1 MSIIVIMPKDTPL
14 LRIRAIQ
21 DSLEDTGQDY
31 ILSHGSY
38 CYVVAPSGQPQEML
52 QLFNEIKATMGED
65 LSFVDILP

>member
-1 MSIIVIMPKDTPL
+1 MPKDTPL

-52 QLFNEIKATMGED
+52 KLFQEIKTAMDED
-65 LSFVDILP
+65 ISIFDVIP

>member
-1 MSIIVIMPKDTPL
+1 MIITILPKDTPL

-31 ILSHGSY
+31 ILAHNSY

-52 QLFNEIKATMGED
+52 KLFQEIKTAMDED

>member
-1 MSIIVIMPKDTPL
+1 MIITILPKDTPL

-31 ILSHGSY
+31 ILSHGTY
-38 CYVVAPSGQPQEML
+38 CYVVAPSGRPQEML